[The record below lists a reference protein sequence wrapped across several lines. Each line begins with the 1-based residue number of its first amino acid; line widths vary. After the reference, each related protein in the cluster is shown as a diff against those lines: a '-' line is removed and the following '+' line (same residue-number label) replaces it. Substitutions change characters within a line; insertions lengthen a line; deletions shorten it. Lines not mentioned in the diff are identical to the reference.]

1 MSNGWNCKALEPVL
15 VLALLKILLIHQVEY
30 LHELQFG
37 LNFYPLKWNQQG
49 LANPKILLGI

>member
-1 MSNGWNCKALEPVL
+1 MKLYGTRDLLEPVL

-37 LNFYPLKWNQQG
+37 LNFYPLK
-49 LANPKILLGI
+49 